1 MVKIVRISKEEAK
14 KRLGDVPDAKRFWCH
29 DGEVIKNLREL
40 RKALD
45 DMSDETFRYHLGG
58 GRNDFSKWIREVVGD
73 EELANDL
80 NKTKSRVEAGR
91 AVADRVSFL
100 GRKL

>member
-1 MVKIVRISKEEAK
+1 MVKIVRVSKEEAK
-14 KRLGDVPDAKRFWCH
+14 RRLGDVPDAKRFWCH
-29 DGEVIKNLREL
+29 DGRVIKNLKEL
-40 RKALD
+40 GKALD

-80 NKTKSRVEAGR
+80 SKAKSRGEAGR
-91 AVADRVSFL
+91 AVARRVSFL
-100 GRKL
+100 ERRA

>member
-1 MVKIVRISKEEAK
+1 MVKIIKVSKEEAK
-14 KRLGDVPDAKRFWCH
+14 RRLGDVPDAKRFWCH
-29 DGEVIKNLREL
+29 DGRFIKNLKEL
-40 RKALD
+40 GKALD

-80 NKTKSRVEAGR
+80 SKAKSRGEAGR
-91 AVADRVSFL
+91 AVGHRVSL
-100 GRKL
+100 LERRA

>member
-29 DGEVIKNLREL
+29 DGKVIKNLREL

-80 NKTKSRVEAGR
+80 NKAKSRVEADR

>member
-1 MVKIVRISKEEAK
+1 MVKIVRVSKEEAK
-14 KRLGDVPDAKRFWCH
+14 RRLGDVPEAKRFWCH
-29 DGEVIKNLREL
+29 DGRVIKNLREL
-40 RKALD
+40 GKALD

-80 NKTKSRVEAGR
+80 SKAKSRVEADR
-91 AVADRVSFL
+91 TVAHRVSFL
-100 GRKL
+100 ERRA